1 MIIHILKNWGKPNL
15 QQSQV
20 FIGLGI
26 PKNLD
31 LFPFGTFLK
40 HYDSFF
46 KIIAS
51 LLCHNLSCNINLVR
65 QIKHIQASMI
75 CKISKIHL
83 FFRSQSQFDYML
95 ALFSGYSGHS
105 SHQLINVHLTV
116 GAISSHS
123 CVCHHFSN
131 IFHGIRPI
139 IWRQRP
145 RFSHRINMPYISDWG
160 WSDSVTT
167 FQIWINLFLSNKSEF
182 TKFGIKYKTWEVL
195 LGCNSL

>member
-1 MIIHILKNWGKPNL
+1 
-15 QQSQV
+15 
-20 FIGLGI
+20 
-26 PKNLD
+26 
-31 LFPFGTFLK
+31 
-40 HYDSFF
+40 
-46 KIIAS
+46 
-51 LLCHNLSCNINLVR
+51 
-65 QIKHIQASMI
+65 MI

-195 LGCNSL
+195 LGCNSLWIYWGCMVRFWQKNVFGLSWRAILKKFYKTFFVFMNKWWFVLRF